1 MMMIMA
7 ILVKIK
13 KNVQVEIEDLCK
25 SEKEVNTAQFNSS
38 KDKFLN
44 IVLNPTA
51 LHTVLCVKQY
61 DALHD
66 AGKVHGVRVREEV

>member
-1 MMMIMA
+1 MA

-13 KNVQVEIEDLCK
+13 KIIQVEIEDLCK
-25 SEKEVNTAQFNSS
+25 SEKEVNTGQLNSS

-44 IVLNPTA
+44 IVLNPTV
-51 LHTVLCVKQY
+51 LHTVLFIYDNQY